1 MKLNAEIGEPRFI
14 GFRVPTV
21 VIFAITLKTPFLR
34 AVTGRNVRGLSG
46 AAEMVLSRRALP
58 EDLQRLKVKRCCR
71 PGLSSDRMVFKVP
84 IDRSRLQL
92 VFLC

>member
-58 EDLQRLKVKRCCR
+58 EDLPKAQGQTALPARPEQR
-71 PGLSSDRMVFKVP
+71 SDGF
-84 IDRSRLQL
+84 
-92 VFLC
+92 